1 MNLNE
6 FRKLLGADPRE
17 REPESQLAPPS
28 GPEFDAARREAADF
42 EDTLHA
48 AAAVPAP
55 DDELL
60 EHLLAIPEQQPRRQ
74 SHWFAI
80 AASVVVAIGAAGLL
94 WNILRPAP
102 SLDEHIA
109 WHYALDGER
118 LMAMASTEFDINK
131 AQEILAHF
139 GFSATAELQ
148 GRIQF
153 MKICPGYEGES
164 AHMIVQTEG
173 GPISIF
179 IMPGVS
185 GEEHQFEFDGMQAYL
200 VTIGDSMAAIIGR
213 PEQTVSAY
221 GNLVRGALTRTS

>member
-17 REPESQLAPPS
+17 REPENRLAPPS

-42 EDTLHA
+42 EDKLHA
-48 AAAVPAP
+48 ALEVPAP
-55 DDELL
+55 GDELL
-60 EHLLAIPEQQPRRQ
+60 EQLLAVPKPSRRQ
-74 SHWFAI
+74 GHWFAI
-80 AASVVVAIGAAGLL
+80 AASVVVAIGVAGLL
-94 WNILRPAP
+94 WNDSRHAP
-102 SLDEHIA
+102 SLDEHVA

-118 LMAMASTEFDINK
+118 LMALASTEFDISK
-131 AQEILAHF
+131 AQEILAQF
-139 GFSATAELQ
+139 GFIAAAELE

-164 AHMIVQTEG
+164 AHMIVQTEA
-173 GPISIF
+173 GPISVF

-185 GEEHQFEFDGMQAYL
+185 GEEHQFDFDGMQAYL
-200 VTIGDSMAAIIGR
+200 FPIGDSMAAIIGR